1 MKIYTMRN
9 QKWLDEENYDDD
21 NDNDD
26 DDMQT
31 FEEWRIEFEIKN
43 AESARKLKEDI
54 SDIMNEKIDN
64 SRHELSKMLDKGFSK
79 MQKHIDTNINNVV
92 VTMNEK
98 IVQQVD
104 YFDNMVLQHQ
114 MTISTFG
121 DFKTC
126 LDELSSRVDNV
137 TSMVEGMVVGPQS
150 HYEGPPTVASAIGRP
165 VNLIGDQQFPENR
178 QRDTHVIPENGQR
191 DMQRFSGIGP
201 TVGGPTG
208 PVITDPNR
216 VNAPFSA
223 VFGPIKLNE
232 AEMILVEIQGRDSHV
247 PRRSNVSGRTSGG
260 LRLTQNTERRN
271 PDAILNPSG
280 PIGPLPGREFP
291 TRVVP
296 GLVRRPPP

>member
-1 MKIYTMRN
+1 MNLQPVDAQPDLGGSSGLYFYLRKEMHVEPDLHDVPLCSEEFKNSVNNDSVSQVDQAYESNDHPNDNIYYEESEVDY
-9 QKWLDEENYDDD
+9 DEDNYDDD
-21 NDNDD
+21 DANDD

-43 AESARKLKEDI
+43 AESATKLKEDI

-98 IVQQVD
+98 IGQQVD

-165 VNLIGDQQFPENR
+165 VNLIGDQQHNVFRKTDNGTYMFFRKTDNGTGTFFPE
-178 QRDTHVIPENGQR
+178 
-191 DMQRFSGIGP
+191 
-201 TVGGPTG
+201 
-208 PVITDPNR
+208 
-216 VNAPFSA
+216 
-223 VFGPIKLNE
+223 
-232 AEMILVEIQGRDSHV
+232 
-247 PRRSNVSGRTSGG
+247 
-260 LRLTQNTERRN
+260 
-271 PDAILNPSG
+271 SG
-280 PIGPLPGREFP
+280 PQ
-291 TRVVP
+291 
-296 GLVRRPPP
+296 